1 MTAIFSYATNV
12 PDSNVLR
19 LFGNGDRPPQGTP
32 MFEPTALYGIIGHP
46 LGHSL
51 SPALHNWAF
60 ARAGLPG
67 VYMAWPLV
75 PESLA
80 EFFSAVR
87 VLPIRG
93 GNITLP
99 HKVEAMALLD
109 EISPRAGRVGA
120 VNVFY
125 WKDGRL
131 CGDNTDVAGFLAPL
145 RKKRVASALVL
156 GAGGASRAVLAGLKE
171 MGVPDIAVC
180 NRTPGKA
187 EALAGDF
194 GVHCLPWDDRA
205 SAGAD
210 LVVNATAQGMK
221 GENAKDTPFPRQGFK
236 GRGMAYDIIY
246 NPLKTRF
253 LKEAE
258 AAGWKTQDGLAM
270 FVEQARESFR
280 LWNPGQDMPFR
291 GASGLVKKRLAL

>member
-1 MTAIFSYATNV
+1 
-12 PDSNVLR
+12 
-19 LFGNGDRPPQGTP
+19 

-156 GAGGASRAVLAGLKE
+156 GAGGASR
-171 MGVPDIAVC
+171 VP
-180 NRTPGKA
+180 PKA
-187 EALAGDF
+187 L
-194 GVHCLPWDDRA
+194 H
-205 SAGAD
+205 
-210 LVVNATAQGMK
+210 
-221 GENAKDTPFPRQGFK
+221 
-236 GRGMAYDIIY
+236 
-246 NPLKTRF
+246 
-253 LKEAE
+253 
-258 AAGWKTQDGLAM
+258 
-270 FVEQARESFR
+270 
-280 LWNPGQDMPFR
+280 
-291 GASGLVKKRLAL
+291 